1 MAHSE
6 NSKAHEVLRFLMEE
20 HNLTANELPEIGN
33 TDEVLKT
40 LSGLRDLNRD
50 QCRAN

>member
-1 MAHSE
+1 
-6 NSKAHEVLRFLMEE
+6 MEE
-20 HNLTANELPEIGN
+20 HNLTVNELPEIGN

-50 QCRAN
+50 QIQNLSRRFQVSPAVFF